1 MFILL
6 IFFYIILM
14 NTIKNL
20 VLAGGGAKNLFIIG
34 LLQKININDVSNYA
48 GVSSGSI
55 VIYLL
60 SIGYT
65 PFEIE
70 QLAIELDLT
79 SFMGEP
85 SIENILLLKSITNL
99 DNLKVVLQTLTNYKF
114 KKDSITFQELY
125 TKTNKIIHIGVTSL
139 TNTNFTIFNYENYP
153 NVNIID
159 AILASCSLPGI
170 FPPYKINNSYYC
182 DGGVLNNCPIDIFQN
197 DIKNTIAF
205 MFEIPPYS
213 NNFNILQYISFAIG
227 MPFKN
232 RTKTLLSKYPDN
244 IIVFK
249 DNKIPFV
256 DFNLTKTKIKNTI
269 NYGKNINNLINKE
282 SFIKLFS

>member
-20 VLAGGGAKNLFIIG
+20 VVAGGGAKNLFIIG
-34 LLQKININDVSNYA
+34 LLQKININNVSNYA

-70 QLAIELDLT
+70 QLALELDLT

-125 TKTNKIIHIGVTSL
+125 TKTNKIMQIGVTSL
-139 TNTNFTIFNYENYP
+139 TNTSFTIFNYENYP

-182 DGGVLNNCPIDIFQN
+182 DGGVLNNCPIDIFKN

-205 MFEIPPYS
+205 MFEISPYS

-232 RTKTLLSKYPDN
+232 RTKTLLSKYPNN
-244 IIVFK
+244 IIIFK
-249 DNKIPFV
+249 DNKIPLI

>member
-1 MFILL
+1 
-6 IFFYIILM
+6 M

-99 DNLKVVLQTLTNYKF
+99 DNVKVVLQTLTNYKF

-139 TNTNFTIFNYENYP
+139 TNTNFTIFNYQNYP

-249 DNKIPFV
+249 DNKIPLV

>member
-125 TKTNKIIHIGVTSL
+125 TKTNKIIQIGVTSL
-139 TNTNFTIFNYENYP
+139 TNTSFTIFNYQNYP

>member
-1 MFILL
+1 
-6 IFFYIILM
+6 M

-34 LLQKININDVSNYA
+34 LLQKINIDHISNYA

-70 QLAIELDLT
+70 QLALELDLT

-99 DNLKVVLQTLTNYKF
+99 DNLKVVLQTLTNYKL
-114 KKDSITFQELY
+114 KKDTITFQDLY
-125 TKTNKIIHIGVTSL
+125 KKTNKIIQIGVTSL
-139 TNTNFTIFNYENYP
+139 TNTNFTIFNYKNYP

-232 RTKTLLSKYPDN
+232 KTKSLLSKYPNN

-249 DNKIPFV
+249 DNKIPII

>member
-1 MFILL
+1 
-6 IFFYIILM
+6 M

-70 QLAIELDLT
+70 QLALELDLT

-99 DNLKVVLQTLTNYKF
+99 DNLKIVLQTLTNYKF

-125 TKTNKIIHIGVTSL
+125 TKTNKIIQIGVTSL

>member
-1 MFILL
+1 
-6 IFFYIILM
+6 M

-20 VLAGGGAKNLFIIG
+20 VVAGGGAKNLFIIG
-34 LLQKININDVSNYA
+34 LLQKINIYAVSNYA

-70 QLAIELDLT
+70 QLALELDLT

-114 KKDSITFQELY
+114 KKDSITFLELY
-125 TKTNKIIHIGVTSL
+125 TNTNKIIQIGVTSL

-205 MFEIPPYS
+205 MFEISPYS

-249 DNKIPFV
+249 DNKIPLI

>member
-1 MFILL
+1 
-6 IFFYIILM
+6 M

-34 LLQKININDVSNYA
+34 LLQKINIDHISNYA

-70 QLAIELDLT
+70 QLALELDLT

-99 DNLKVVLQTLTNYKF
+99 DNLKVVLQTLTNYKL
-114 KKDSITFQELY
+114 KKDTITFQDLY
-125 TKTNKIIHIGVTSL
+125 KKTNKIIQIGVTSL
-139 TNTNFTIFNYENYP
+139 TNTNFTIFNYKNYP

-182 DGGVLNNCPIDIFQN
+182 DGGVLNNCPIDIFKN
-197 DIKNTIAF
+197 DIKNKL
-205 MFEIPPYS
+205 E
-213 NNFNILQYISFAIG
+213 NIRDDMNDITQCVML
-227 MPFKN
+227 K
-232 RTKTLLSKYPDN
+232 
-244 IIVFK
+244 
-249 DNKIPFV
+249 
-256 DFNLTKTKIKNTI
+256 
-269 NYGKNINNLINKE
+269 
-282 SFIKLFS
+282 

>member
-20 VLAGGGAKNLFIIG
+20 VVAGGGAKNLFIIG

-70 QLAIELDLT
+70 QLALELDLT

-114 KKDSITFQELY
+114 KKDSITFLELY
-125 TKTNKIIHIGVTSL
+125 TNTNKIIQIGVTSL

-205 MFEIPPYS
+205 MFEISPYS

-249 DNKIPFV
+249 DNKIPLI

>member
-1 MFILL
+1 
-6 IFFYIILM
+6 M

-34 LLQKININDVSNYA
+34 LLQKINIDHISNYA

-70 QLAIELDLT
+70 QLALELDLT

-99 DNLKVVLQTLTNYKF
+99 DNLKVVLQTLTNYKL
-114 KKDSITFQELY
+114 KKDTITFQDLY
-125 TKTNKIIHIGVTSL
+125 KKTNKIIQIGVTSL
-139 TNTNFTIFNYENYP
+139 TNTNFTIFNYKNYP

-182 DGGVLNNCPIDIFQN
+182 DGGVLNNCPIDIFKN

-232 RTKTLLSKYPDN
+232 KTKSLLSKYPNN

-249 DNKIPFV
+249 DNKIPII

>member
-1 MFILL
+1 
-6 IFFYIILM
+6 M

>member
-1 MFILL
+1 
-6 IFFYIILM
+6 M

-20 VLAGGGAKNLFIIG
+20 VVAGGGAKNLFIIG
-34 LLQKININDVSNYA
+34 LLQKININQVSNYA

-65 PFEIE
+65 PLEIE
-70 QLAIELDLT
+70 QLALELDLT
-79 SFMGEP
+79 CFMGEP

-99 DNLKVVLQTLTNYKF
+99 EYLKVVLQTLTNYKF
-114 KKDSITFQELY
+114 KKDTITFQDLY
-125 TKTNKIIHIGVTSL
+125 TKNNKIIQIGVTSL
-139 TNTNFTIFNYENYP
+139 TDTKFTIFNYKNFP

-182 DGGVLNNCPIDIFQN
+182 DGGVLNNCPIDIFKN
-197 DIKNTIAF
+197 EIKNTIAF
-205 MFEIPPYS
+205 MYEITHYS
-213 NNFNILQYISFAIG
+213 NHFNILEYISFAIE

-232 RTKTLLSKYPDN
+232 KTKELLSKYPNN

-249 DNKIPFV
+249 DNKIPLI
-256 DFNLTKTKIKNTI
+256 DFNLTQTKIKNTI

>member
-20 VLAGGGAKNLFIIG
+20 VVAGGGAKNLFIIG

>member
-1 MFILL
+1 
-6 IFFYIILM
+6 M

-70 QLAIELDLT
+70 QLALELDLT

-125 TKTNKIIHIGVTSL
+125 TKTNKIIQIGVTSL